1 MGNWEED
8 VAGAHDVE
16 HQLRSSYTRVYTARD
31 EAEAW
36 ETSAD
41 DRARFAGMGYW
52 PAEQLWSDGAPG
64 ITRIAFLGWLAAVF
78 PPKGTLTMVF
88 LPRKS
93 TDPAE

>member
-1 MGNWEED
+1 
-8 VAGAHDVE
+8 
-16 HQLRSSYTRVYTARD
+16 
-31 EAEAW
+31 
-36 ETSAD
+36 
-41 DRARFAGMGYW
+41 MGYW

-78 PPKGTLTMVF
+78 PPKGTLTTVF